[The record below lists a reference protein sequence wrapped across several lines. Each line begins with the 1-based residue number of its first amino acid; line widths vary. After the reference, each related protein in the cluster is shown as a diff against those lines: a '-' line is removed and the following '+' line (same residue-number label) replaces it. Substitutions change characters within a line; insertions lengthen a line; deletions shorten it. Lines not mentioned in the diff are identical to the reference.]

1 MRDIICINI
10 LAMYKSAK
18 CTFFILSGG
27 GLGSVSPGE
36 LLAWFLR
43 SDGHLVTI
51 SEKVYDQSNWDRTK
65 INKVTKRKY
74 L

>member
-1 MRDIICINI
+1 MRNIICINI

-18 CTFFILSGG
+18 CTFFILSSR

-43 SDGHLVTI
+43 SDGHLATI
-51 SEKVYDQSNWDRTK
+51 SEKVYD
-65 INKVTKRKY
+65 
-74 L
+74 